1 MFSLLW
7 NMIHRREII
16 TLTSD
21 NRHIPDKTSGFQ
33 HALYEVDLST
43 PLTQSNDLMAILM
56 VIVPTL
62 TIGYIVET
70 EGRSAVLSE
79 KEKLSARGQ
88 PALIRHSGDRY
99 DLSSTYHVSVSAH

>member
-43 PLTQSNDLMAILM
+43 PLTQSNDSDGNPDGHCPNAYYWL
-56 VIVPTL
+56 
-62 TIGYIVET
+62 YRRN
-70 EGRSAVLSE
+70 GRTFSS
-79 KEKLSARGQ
+79 
-88 PALIRHSGDRY
+88 LI
-99 DLSSTYHVSVSAH
+99 